1 MQDYYGDLVAKENQ
15 DFGTENQKNRSKTK
29 KKKTFRGSPA
39 RGCSPRR
46 HSETCFFC
54 FLCFLFFYDRKNN
67 MHIHFS
73 IQLNFLPLIHSYH
86 YINNSSNTEFTVCKI
101 KCETDFVAK
110 NKDFLNFAEDLS
122 KAIHIDNS
130 INNLGTDKDLSDL
143 KIKNKPFS
151 DCITDLISKIGENIQ
166 LVSYKKYLSKN
177 SIFITYLHNKYN
189 SNCSKIGSVVE
200 ISTDNIDTA
209 VKLVDE
215 LKIIAMQISA
225 MKPMGI
231 DESSINS
238 KILEDEKDIILKQIN
253 NVPDDKKNKI
263 IEGKLNKFIKENTLL
278 GQALITD
285 PKKNV
290 GSYLNEISKKNNIT
304 LNIVSMDLY
313 NIQ

>member
-1 MQDYYGDLVAKENQ
+1 MSSMELIKKLRDITGSGIVDCKKALSENNEDIDASVKWLREKGILKAQKKQD
-15 DFGTENQKNRSKTK
+15 R
-29 KKKTFRGSPA
+29 
-39 RGCSPRR
+39 
-46 HSETCFFC
+46 ETNEGVVS
-54 FLCFLFFYDRKNN
+54 FY
-67 MHIHFS
+67 
-73 IQLNFLPLIHSYH
+73 
-86 YINNSSNTEFTVCKI
+86 NNSSNTEFTVCKI

-122 KAIHIDNS
+122 KAIHIDNN
-130 INNLGTDKDLSDL
+130 INNNGTDKDLSDL

-231 DESSINS
+231 DECSINS

-313 NIQ
+313 NI